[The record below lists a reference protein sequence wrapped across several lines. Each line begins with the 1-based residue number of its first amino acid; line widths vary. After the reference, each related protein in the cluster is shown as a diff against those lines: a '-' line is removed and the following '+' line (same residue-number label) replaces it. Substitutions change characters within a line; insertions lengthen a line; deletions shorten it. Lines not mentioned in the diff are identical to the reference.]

1 MTNDMSNMS
10 EDLQSANVYKNL
22 ADKWYKEKNN
32 SMALFRAQS
41 KLTTPWILSEIRK
54 QIGYSAK
61 IIDIS
66 CGAGFFAIEAA
77 KAGHT
82 MTAMDISSAAIKVS
96 EMYDV
101 TKRINFVQ
109 GDAYKIPFSRESFD
123 VVVGLDLIGNV
134 SDPQQIFFEATR
146 VLRPGGLFF
155 FQAINKNFLS
165 YFFEGKFPQYIFNKN
180 KMSSFVIPLFRK
192 PQEVEEWI
200 EDAGMDLGILR
211 GLSPII
217 MQKPFWSLM
226 WNKQVQDDFKY
237 QWTRGKLF
245 NYLGY
250 AKKLREH

>member
-1 MTNDMSNMS
+1 MTNNISNIP
-10 EDLQSANVYKNL
+10 EDLQAANVYNNL
-22 ADKWYKEKNN
+22 AEKWYKEKNH

-77 KAGHT
+77 KAGHK

-101 TKRINFVQ
+101 TKQINFVQ

-134 SDPQQIFFEATR
+134 SDPQQIFFEASR

-155 FQAINKNFLS
+155 FQAINKNILS
-165 YFFEGKFPQYIFNKN
+165 YFFEGKFLQYIFNKN
-180 KMSSFVIPLFRK
+180 KTASFVMPLFRRT
-192 PQEVEEWI
+192 QEVEEWI
-200 EDAGMDLGILR
+200 EDAGMDLCLLR
-211 GLSPII
+211 GISPII
-217 MQKPFWSLM
+217 MQKPFWTLL
-226 WNKQVQDDFKY
+226 WNGQVQDDFRY
-237 QWTRGKLF
+237 QWTRGTLF
-245 NYLGY
+245 NYLGS
-250 AKKLREH
+250 ARKLREH